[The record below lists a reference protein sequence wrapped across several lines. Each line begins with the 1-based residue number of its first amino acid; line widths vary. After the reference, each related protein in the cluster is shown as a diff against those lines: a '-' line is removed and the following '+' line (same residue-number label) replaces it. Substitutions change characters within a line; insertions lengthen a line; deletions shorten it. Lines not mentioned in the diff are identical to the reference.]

1 MADMLYVCDEP
12 EHTAAL
18 PVIVPGWAGTV
29 VTVTFK
35 VFAVP
40 EPQVLFAVTETFPP
54 VAPAVALIEVE
65 VEVPVH
71 PEGRV
76 HV

>member
-1 MADMLYVCDEP
+1 ML
-12 EHTAAL
+12 
-18 PVIVPGWAGTV
+18 
-29 VTVTFK
+29 K
-35 VFAVP
+35 VLAVP

-54 VAPAVALIEVE
+54 VAPAVSVIEVD